1 MGHVEFK
8 DNSDMDHMVSACR
21 ELQVEGTKSKGRGR
35 ITWNECVKVDMK
47 WLGLVKDGARNG
59 DKWRS
64 LTTGN
69 HSTLPKCGNEGVIL
83 YRLRSRDDTLY

>member
-1 MGHVEFK
+1 LHK
-8 DNSDMDHMVSACR
+8 

-35 ITWNECVKVDMK
+35 KTWNECGKVDMK
-47 WLGLVKDGARNG
+47 RLGLVKDDAHNP

-69 HSTLPKCGNEGVIL
+69 RPTLPQ
-83 YRLRSRDDTLY
+83 